1 MAHAESTFTID
12 SWDEQTWDEHDGVKL
27 AKARVTKTWRG
38 ELEGTSVTQLLTVL
52 TPVETSRAYFAV
64 ERFEGSVNGRRGSFV
79 LQHSALSLPDAAAP
93 SWAVMPEAAS
103 GELRG
108 LTGTGEIVI
117 TPDGGHTFTLDYE
130 LPDDG

>member
-1 MAHAESTFTID
+1 MSRAISTFTMD

-27 AKARVTKTWRG
+27 GKARATKTWRG
-38 ELEGTSVTQLLTVL
+38 DLEGTSTTELLTVL

-64 ERFEGSVNGRRGSFV
+64 ERFEGSVNGHRGSFV
-79 LQHSALSLPDAAAP
+79 LQHSALAAPDPVAPSWVVMPDAAG
-93 SWAVMPEAAS
+93 

-108 LTGTGEIVI
+108 LTGRGEIVI

-130 LPDDG
+130 LGDV